1 MNIMMKNK
9 LSKKLIV
16 TISIIIVVIIAMGVF
31 YFSHS
36 TYWKYNDWWI
46 VGNDIDS
53 VEKKYGEFDINLEYR
68 KAYYIGKDN
77 SIIMPSN
84 LEKYYWIEID
94 DNGIVTK
101 VYKGGPIGG

>member
-1 MNIMMKNK
+1 MVKNK

-46 VGNDIDS
+46 VGNDSDS
-53 VEKKYGEFDINLEYR
+53 VEKNMENL
-68 KAYYIGKDN
+68 IL
-77 SIIMPSN
+77 I
-84 LEKYYWIEID
+84 
-94 DNGIVTK
+94 
-101 VYKGGPIGG
+101 